1 MHAWEKLDK
10 GESLRKNA
18 VKLVV
23 RQTNIND
30 EGKKYRFLHSNC
42 FSCIFEFLLHF
53 KQTLKMAIDDNALMV

>member
-10 GESLRKNA
+10 AESLRKNA

-30 EGKKYRFLHSNC
+30 EGKKIQISALK
-42 FSCIFEFLLHF
+42 LL
-53 KQTLKMAIDDNALMV
+53 LMYI